1 MDKRTRKQKREMEK
15 EINFFGEFS
24 KIKKHFFRDFNR
36 KLANVKDKR
45 NQSYITYDPEIIL
58 FVVIMKNVSGIVSMN
73 RMTNDFNNEVVIHNI
88 MKSLGYDL
96 LEEIPHYDTIN
107 DFLRKLDVSELEK
120 IRDYMIR
127 ELFKKRSLE
136 KYRLLDKNWC
146 IAIDGSQLFSFK
158 EKHCEHCLKKEHK
171 NKDTGEIERIT
182 YYHTVLEAKL
192 ILGNMTFSI
201 LTEFVENE
209 NESVSKQDCEIN
221 AAKRLMKKLKYKFRK
236 LNICILGDSLYACE
250 PIYKLCDEYNWKFIF
265 RFKEGRARTLW
276 EEIQT
281 IKGIENNEK
290 TSTLTYKS
298 DALDWKLTYINEVSY
313 KNMSI
318 NTVDFTETI
327 YKKSKDTS
335 TSEKTKTSK
344 NFVFVTNIQITKR
357 NAFKIVAA
365 GRSRWK
371 IENEGFNNQKNI
383 RYDIEHACCLDYQAM
398 KNHYLMV
405 QIADILRQLLENSS
419 KMIKELNLG
428 IKEISSKI
436 LESFRREHLTFED
449 ISLLN
454 QHIKIHDL

>member
-1 MDKRTRKQKREMEK
+1 MNKRTRKQKREMEK

-344 NFVFVTNIQITKR
+344 MVLCQEKVQVKYEFFIT
-357 NAFKIVAA
+357 I
-365 GRSRWK
+365 
-371 IENEGFNNQKNI
+371 
-383 RYDIEHACCLDYQAM
+383 
-398 KNHYLMV
+398 
-405 QIADILRQLLENSS
+405 
-419 KMIKELNLG
+419 
-428 IKEISSKI
+428 
-436 LESFRREHLTFED
+436 
-449 ISLLN
+449 
-454 QHIKIHDL
+454 

>member
-24 KIKKHFFRDFNR
+24 KIKKHFFKDFNK
-36 KLANVKDKR
+36 KLASVKDER

-73 RMTNDFNNEVVIHNI
+73 RMTNDFNNDLVIDNI
-88 MKSLGYDL
+88 AKSLGYDS
-96 LEEIPHYDTIN
+96 LEDIPHYDTIN
-107 DFLRKLDVSELEK
+107 DFLKKLDVSELEK

-136 KYRLLDKNWC
+136 KYRLLDKYWC

-171 NKDTGEIERIT
+171 NKDTGEIERTT

-250 PIYKLCDEYNWKFIF
+250 PIYKLCTEYKWKFIF
-265 RFKEGRARTLW
+265 RFKEGRAKTLW

-281 IKGIENNEK
+281 IKCIENNEN
-290 TSTLTYKS
+290 TSNLTFKS
-298 DALDWKLTYINEVSY
+298 HEIYQKLTYINEVSY
-313 KNMSI
+313 KNTFVNI
-318 NTVDFTETI
+318 VDFTETI
-327 YKKSKDTS
+327 RKKSKDKNTNQ
-335 TSEKTKTSK
+335 ETSK
-344 NFVFVTNIQITKR
+344 NFVFVTDIQVTKR
-357 NAFKIVAA
+357 NAFKIVAS

-398 KNHYLMV
+398 KNHYLLV
-405 QIADILRQLLENSS
+405 QISDILRQLLENGSGAL
-419 KMIKELNLG
+419 KELKLG

-436 LESFRREHLTFED
+436 LESFRREPLTFED

-454 QHIKIHDL
+454 QHIKIRDL

>member
-1 MDKRTRKQKREMEK
+1 MSNFLRKLKREKEN
-15 EINFFGEFS
+15 EINFFGEFI
-24 KIKKHFFRDFNR
+24 KIKHHFFKDFNN
-36 KLANVKDKR
+36 KLASVNDKR
-45 NQSYITYDPEIIL
+45 NQSYITYDPELIL
-58 FVVIMKNVSGIVSMN
+58 FVIIMKNISGIISMN
-73 RMTNDFNNEVVIHNI
+73 KMTKDFNKYEVIDNI
-88 MKSLGYDL
+88 AKVLGYEELD
-96 LEEIPHYDTIN
+96 EIPHFDTVN
-107 DFLRKLDVSELEK
+107 NFLKKLEVTDLEK

-127 ELFKKRSLE
+127 ELLKKRSLE
-136 KYRLLDKNWC
+136 KYRALDKYWC

-158 EKHCEHCLKKEHK
+158 EKHCDHCLKKEHK
-171 NKDTGEIERIT
+171 NKDTGEIERVT

-236 LNICILGDSLYACE
+236 LNICILCDSLYACE
-250 PIYKLCDEYNWKFIF
+250 PIYKLFDEYKWKFIF

-276 EEIQT
+276 AEIQS
-281 IKGIENNEK
+281 IKGIGNSEH
-290 TSTLTYKS
+290 TSNLTCKS
-298 DALDWKLTYINEVSY
+298 GDMDLDLTYINDVSY
-313 KNMSI
+313 QNRLI
-318 NTVDFTETI
+318 NAVDFTETI
-327 YKKSKDTS
+327 YKKLKNTS
-335 TSEKTKTSK
+335 TTEKTCK
-344 NFVFVTNIQITKR
+344 NFVFVTNIKFTKR
-357 NAFKIVAA
+357 NAFKVVVA

-398 KNHYLMV
+398 KNHYLIV

-419 KMIKELNLG
+419 KVIKELKFG

-436 LESFRREHLTFED
+436 LESFRREPLTFED

>member
-1 MDKRTRKQKREMEK
+1 MSKMTRKQKREMENK
-15 EINFFGEFS
+15 INFFGEFS
-24 KIKKHFFRDFNR
+24 KIRKHFFRDFNR
-36 KLANVKDKR
+36 KLASVKDER

-73 RMTNDFNNEVVIHNI
+73 RMTNDFNNAVVIDNI
-88 MKSLGYDL
+88 AKSLGYDS

-136 KYRLLDKNWC
+136 KYRLLDKYWC

-158 EKHCEHCLKKEHK
+158 EKHCDHCLKKEHK
-171 NKDTGEIERIT
+171 NKDTGEIESVT

-221 AAKRLMKKLKYKFRK
+221 AAKRLMKKLKNKFRK

-250 PIYKLCDEYNWKFIF
+250 PIYKLFDEYKWKFIF

-276 EEIQT
+276 AEIQS
-281 IKGIENNEK
+281 IKGIVNSEHASN
-290 TSTLTYKS
+290 LTCKS
-298 DALDWKLTYINEVSY
+298 GDMYWDLTYINDVSY
-313 KNMSI
+313 QNRLI
-318 NTVDFTETI
+318 NAVDFTETI
-327 YKKSKDTS
+327 YKKSKNTS
-335 TSEKTKTSK
+335 TTEKTSK
-344 NFVFVTNIQITKR
+344 NFVFVTNIKFTKR
-357 NAFKIVAA
+357 NAFKIVVA

-383 RYDIEHACCLDYQAM
+383 RYDIEHPCCLDYQAM
-398 KNHYLMV
+398 KNHYLIV

-419 KMIKELNLG
+419 KVIKELKLG
-428 IKEISSKI
+428 IQEMSSRI
-436 LESFRREHLTFED
+436 LESLRQDTLTSED
-449 ISLLN
+449 ILQLN
-454 QHIKIHDL
+454 QHRKIRDL

>member
-36 KLANVKDKR
+36 KLARVKDER
-45 NQSYITYDPEIIL
+45 NQSYVIYDPEIIL

-73 RMTNDFNNEVVIHNI
+73 RMTNDFNNEVVIDNI
-88 MKSLGYDL
+88 AKSLGYDS

-107 DFLRKLDVSELEK
+107 DFLKNLDVSELEK

-158 EKHCEHCLKKEHK
+158 EKHCDHCLKKEHK
-171 NKDTGEIERIT
+171 NKDTGEIERTT

-201 LTEFVENE
+201 LTEFIENE
-209 NESVSKQDCEIN
+209 DESVSKQDCEIN

-265 RFKEGRARTLW
+265 RFKEGRAKTLW
-276 EEIQT
+276 AEIQT
-281 IKGIENNEK
+281 IKGIENNEN
-290 TSTLTYKS
+290 TSNLTYKS
-298 DALDWKLTYINEVSY
+298 EDMDWNLTYINDV
-313 KNMSI
+313 
-318 NTVDFTETI
+318 
-327 YKKSKDTS
+327 
-335 TSEKTKTSK
+335 
-344 NFVFVTNIQITKR
+344 
-357 NAFKIVAA
+357 
-365 GRSRWK
+365 
-371 IENEGFNNQKNI
+371 
-383 RYDIEHACCLDYQAM
+383 
-398 KNHYLMV
+398 
-405 QIADILRQLLENSS
+405 
-419 KMIKELNLG
+419 
-428 IKEISSKI
+428 
-436 LESFRREHLTFED
+436 
-449 ISLLN
+449 
-454 QHIKIHDL
+454 

>member
-1 MDKRTRKQKREMEK
+1 M
-15 EINFFGEFS
+15 
-24 KIKKHFFRDFNR
+24 
-36 KLANVKDKR
+36 KDER

-58 FVVIMKNVSGIVSMN
+58 FVVIMKNVSVIVSMN
-73 RMTNDFNNEVVIHNI
+73 RMINDFNNDVVIDNI
-88 MKSLGYDL
+88 AKSLGYDS

-318 NTVDFTETI
+318 TTVDFTETI

-398 KNHYLMV
+398 KNRYLMV